1 MFCIAGG
8 ESKEGL
14 CEYELIRQENIRQ
27 RNALFAELGLE
38 DAKASVASKR
48 KNKSATGGLKP
59 KKGKRGDHS
68 ENDGKERTLR
78 NENRKNG
85 RPEKEVTPA
94 EKEQLEM
101 PALQGWKREVVLSK
115 VIKL

>member
-1 MFCIAGG
+1 MEG
-8 ESKEGL
+8 ESKKGL

-27 RNALFAELGLE
+27 RDAFFAELGLE
-38 DAKASVASKR
+38 DAKASVATKR
-48 KNKSATGGLKP
+48 KNKSTRGLKP

-68 ENDGKERTLR
+68 EKDGKERTLKSG
-78 NENRKNG
+78 NRKSGSG